1 MQTDEK
7 IIVGL
12 DIGTTK
18 ICAVVGEL
26 LEDKINVI
34 GVGSHPSKGLRKGTV
49 INIESTVDSIKKAVE
64 EAELMADYDITSV
77 YVGIA
82 GNHIKGINSH
92 GVIAIKGREITDQ
105 DVERVIDAARA
116 VAIPTDRKILHVVPQ
131 EFIVDDMKSIQ
142 NPVGMTA
149 VRLEAKIHIVT
160 GAVSSAKNIVN
171 CCNKAGLDV
180 CDIALESLASGEAV
194 LTEAEKE
201 LGCLI
206 ADMGGGTTD
215 LALFKDKNLKFIYEL
230 TLGGHNLTNDISIGL
245 RTPLPEAEKIKID
258 HGTCV
263 PTNVKN
269 GATIEVPAVGGRD
282 PKKLSKGI
290 LAEILEPRVEEIF
303 LLLKNELFSNG
314 LENAYPAGFVLT
326 GGSVVLDGISDIAES
341 VFNVPVRIGEPNKI
355 GGLKDI
361 VKNPAYATGV
371 GLVIFGSSATC
382 EMDFRETQSL
392 GLGFTDILNRMKQ
405 WFKDII

>member
-1 MQTDEK
+1 MQANGK

-18 ICAVVGEL
+18 ICAVVGEM
-26 LEDKINVI
+26 LEDGINII
-34 GVGSHPSKGLRKGTV
+34 GVGSHPSTGLRKGSV
-49 INIESTVDSIKKAVE
+49 VNIESTVDSIKKAVE
-64 EAELMADYDITSV
+64 EAELMAGCDISSV

-82 GNHIKGINSH
+82 GNHIKGLNSH
-92 GVIAIKGREITDQ
+92 GIIAIKGREITEN
-105 DVERVIDAARA
+105 DVERVIDAAKA
-116 VAIPTDRKILHVVPQ
+116 VAIPTDREILHVIPQ
-131 EFIVDDMKSIQ
+131 EFIVDDMASIQ

-149 VRLEAKIHIVT
+149 VRLEARIHIVT
-160 GAVSSAKNIVN
+160 GAVSSTRNVVK
-171 CCNKAGLDV
+171 CCNKAGLEV

-194 LTEAEKE
+194 LTKEEKE

-215 LALFKDKNLKFIYEL
+215 LALFKDNNLRFIYEL

-245 RTPLPEAEKIKID
+245 RTPLPEAEKIKVE
-258 HGTCV
+258 HGTCLPSKV
-263 PTNVKN
+263 RS
-269 GATIEVPAVGGRD
+269 GATIEVPAVGGRE

-303 LLLKNELFSNG
+303 TLLKQELFSNG
-314 LENAYPAGFVLT
+314 LENSFPAGFVLT
-326 GGSVVLDGISDIAES
+326 GGSVVLDGIVEIAES

-371 GLVIFGSSATC
+371 GLVLFGSSASC
-382 EMDFRETQSL
+382 RMGLKAVETQ
-392 GLGFTDILNRMKQ
+392 GLAGIINKIKQ

>member
-1 MQTDEK
+1 MQGNEK

-18 ICAVVGEL
+18 VTAVVGEML
-26 LEDKINVI
+26 DNEINVI
-34 GVGSHPSKGLRKGTV
+34 GVGSHPSTGLRKGSV
-49 INIESTVDSIKKAVE
+49 VNIESTVDSIKKAVE
-64 EAELMADYDITSV
+64 EAELMAGCDISSV

-82 GNHIKGINSH
+82 GNHIKGLNSH
-92 GVIAIKGREITDQ
+92 GIIAIKGREITQQ
-105 DVERVIDAARA
+105 DVERVIDAAKA
-116 VAIPTDRKILHVVPQ
+116 IAIPTDREILHVIPQ
-131 EFIVDDMKSIQ
+131 EFVVDDMESIQ

-149 VRLEAKIHIVT
+149 IRLEAKIHIVT
-160 GAVSSAKNIVN
+160 GAVSSARNIVK
-171 CCNKAGLDV
+171 CCNKAGLEV

-194 LTEAEKE
+194 LTREEKE
-201 LGCLI
+201 LGCVI
-206 ADMGGGTTD
+206 ADMGGGTVD
-215 LALFKDKNLKFIYEL
+215 LALFKDNNLKFIHEL

-258 HGTCV
+258 HGTCIPEKV
-263 PTNVKN
+263 RS
-269 GATIEVPAVGGRD
+269 GATIEVPAVGGRS
-282 PKKLSKGI
+282 PKKLPKGI

-303 LLLKNELFSNG
+303 SLLKNELFSNG
-314 LENAYPAGFVLT
+314 LENSFPAGFVLT
-326 GGSVVLDGISDIAES
+326 GGSVVLDGIAELAES

-371 GLVIFGSSATC
+371 GLVIFGSSASC
-382 EMDFRETQSL
+382 QLQSQDSQAQ
-392 GLGFTDILNRMKQ
+392 GFSGIISKIKQ

>member
-1 MQTDEK
+1 LQGSEK

-18 ICAVVGEL
+18 ITAVVGEMMDD
-26 LEDKINVI
+26 EINII
-34 GVGSHPSKGLRKGTV
+34 GVGSHPSTGLRKGSV
-49 INIESTVDSIKKAVE
+49 VNIESTVDSIRKAIE
-64 EAELMADYDITSV
+64 EAELMAGCDISSV

-82 GNHIKGINSH
+82 GNHIKGFNSH
-92 GVIAIKGREITDQ
+92 GIIAIKGREIMEN
-105 DVERVIDAARA
+105 DVERVIDAAKA
-116 VAIPTDRKILHVVPQ
+116 VAIPTDREILHVIPQ
-131 EFIVDDMKSIQ
+131 EFIVDEMESIQ

-149 VRLEAKIHIVT
+149 IRLEAKIHIVT
-160 GAVSSAKNIVN
+160 GAVSSARNIVK
-171 CCNKAGLDV
+171 CCNKAGLEV
-180 CDIALESLASGEAV
+180 CDIVLESLASGQAV
-194 LTEAEKE
+194 LTNEEKE
-201 LGCLI
+201 LGCLL

-215 LALFKDKNLKFIYEL
+215 LALFKDNNVKFIYEL
-230 TLGGHNLTNDISIGL
+230 TVGGHNLTNDISIGL
-245 RTPLPEAEKIKID
+245 RTPLPEAEKIKIE

-263 PTNVKN
+263 PQNVKA
-269 GATIEVPAVGGRD
+269 GSTIEVPAVGGRA

-303 LLLKNELFSNG
+303 SLLKKELFSNG
-314 LENAYPAGFVLT
+314 LENSFPAGFVLT
-326 GGSVVLDGISDIAES
+326 GGSVVMDGISEIAES

-371 GLVIFGSSATC
+371 GLVIFGSDASC
-382 EMDFRETQSL
+382 KIDFNETKTQ
-392 GLGFTDILNRMKQ
+392 GFNSILMRMKQ

>member
-1 MQTDEK
+1 MQGNEK

-18 ICAVVGEL
+18 ICAVVGEM
-26 LEDKINVI
+26 LEDEISII
-34 GVGSHPSKGLRKGTV
+34 GVGSHPSTGLRKGSV
-49 INIESTVDSIKKAVE
+49 VNIESTVDSIKKAVE
-64 EAELMADYDITSV
+64 EAELMAGCDISSV

-82 GNHIKGINSH
+82 GNHIKGLNSH
-92 GVIAIKGREITDQ
+92 GIIAIKGREITEQ
-105 DVERVIDAARA
+105 DVERVIDAAKA
-116 VAIPTDRKILHVVPQ
+116 IAIPTDREILHVIPQ
-131 EFIVDDMKSIQ
+131 EFIVDDMTSIQ

-149 VRLEAKIHIVT
+149 IRLEAKVHIVT
-160 GAVSSAKNIVN
+160 GAVSSARNVVK
-171 CCNKAGLDV
+171 CCNKAGLEV

-194 LTEAEKE
+194 LTGEEKE
-201 LGCLI
+201 LGCII

-215 LALFKDKNLKFIYEL
+215 LALFKDNNLRFIYEL

-245 RTPLPEAEKIKID
+245 RTPLPEAEKIKLE
-258 HGTCV
+258 HGTCL
-263 PTNVKN
+263 PTNVRS
-269 GATIEVPAVGGRD
+269 GATIEVPAVGGRE

-303 LLLKNELFSNG
+303 SLLKQELFSNG
-314 LENAYPAGFVLT
+314 LENSFPAGFVLT
-326 GGSVVLDGISDIAES
+326 GGSVVLDGIVEIAES

-355 GGLKDI
+355 SGLKDI

-371 GLVIFGSSATC
+371 GLVLFGSSASC
-382 EMDFRETQSL
+382 QMNYKDVDL
-392 GLGFTDILNRMKQ
+392 HGFAGILNRMKK